1 MSQTKDNNKIP
12 CSPFESDYG
21 QTRSDLY
28 ADCFHKWETC
38 LAGTHQSKYRDPQ
51 NPKGMFNSHAG
62 PTGEIYNTDCNQG
75 NAISTEAHP
84 GAHRYWSSNMSEH
97 VGSHRESVV
106 WNGTHNQ
113 GSQGEISHTS
123 AGDKTSGAA
132 GTHAAVSGDHAQIR
146 TAGAGGAGGI
156 RASASAQE
164 SLDSD
169 GNRYVNHEGHSVH
182 SYNGHTYIIAKG
194 DHGIYAQGGKREK
207 DTKGVEGI
215 YDYNPEEGGSSSESE
230 NGAGGDYSSKMYDKN
245 TGYFNPWETLAKE
258 ILQPSSKNAE
268 NRVKT
273 RQANRIKTLETK
285 GASEEKMA
293 RVKSRQ
299 ASENN
304 RRFATKKTSKT
315 NGKTTTAENESATTS
330 K

>member
-1 MSQTKDNNKIP
+1 MSFRFSGMGFKMQMK
-12 CSPFESDYG
+12 SPLKSM
-21 QTRSDLY
+21 L
-28 ADCFHKWETC
+28 
-38 LAGTHQSKYRDPQ
+38 
-51 NPKGMFNSHAG
+51 
-62 PTGEIYNTDCNQG
+62 
-75 NAISTEAHP
+75 
-84 GAHRYWSSNMSEH
+84 GAHRPTNDNQDNKISERMTTTDAMSMNR
-97 VGSHRESVV
+97 VKSPLKSK
-106 WNGTHNQ
+106 
-113 GSQGEISHTS
+113 SPLKKY
-123 AGDKTSGAA
+123 GDPPPNDDNTETSGN
-132 GTHAAVSGDHAQIR
+132 T
-146 TAGAGGAGGI
+146 GGNYTSPVI
-156 RASASAQE
+156 
-164 SLDSD
+164 
-169 GNRYVNHEGHSVH
+169 
-182 SYNGHTYIIAKG
+182 
-194 DHGIYAQGGKREK
+194 GGKREK

-285 GASEEKMA
+285 GASEEKMT

>member
-1 MSQTKDNNKIP
+1 M
-12 CSPFESDYG
+12 
-21 QTRSDLY
+21 
-28 ADCFHKWETC
+28 
-38 LAGTHQSKYRDPQ
+38 
-51 NPKGMFNSHAG
+51 
-62 PTGEIYNTDCNQG
+62 
-75 NAISTEAHP
+75 
-84 GAHRYWSSNMSEH
+84 
-97 VGSHRESVV
+97 
-106 WNGTHNQ
+106 
-113 GSQGEISHTS
+113 
-123 AGDKTSGAA
+123 
-132 GTHAAVSGDHAQIR
+132 
-146 TAGAGGAGGI
+146 
-156 RASASAQE
+156 
-164 SLDSD
+164 
-169 GNRYVNHEGHSVH
+169 
-182 SYNGHTYIIAKG
+182 
-194 DHGIYAQGGKREK
+194 
-207 DTKGVEGI
+207 EGI

-230 NGAGGDYSSKMYDKN
+230 NGTGGDYSSKMYDKN